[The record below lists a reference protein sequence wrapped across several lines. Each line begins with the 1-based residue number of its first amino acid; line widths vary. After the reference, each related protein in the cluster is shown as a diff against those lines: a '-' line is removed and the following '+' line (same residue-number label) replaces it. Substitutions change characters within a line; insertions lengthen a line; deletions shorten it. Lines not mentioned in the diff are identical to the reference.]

1 MEGRVEPGMIY
12 HVYANQSNVGD
23 WLSALGIQALLG
35 GLPVREHFCDT
46 PLVPETIEALADCT
60 TEDFVVIGGGGLFMD
75 YFSPFWER
83 FQHLVSRTRFG
94 IWGVGCCDHKRS
106 DTKLPTKLLQEI
118 ILRSEFC
125 VVRDELTRRALADC
139 DLPAPVACPTF
150 EAISARP
157 VEQAGLLYVDHYDL
171 LGEDNYQRVVSSA
184 QTFAKETGRPYRQ
197 INNLIP
203 KGNKTALANS
213 LNLYASSDLVL
224 TSRLHGCII
233 GLAMGRPVL
242 AVSGDRKIESFMGAA
257 GLSDWVC
264 SPEDL
269 ASLPERLRRL
279 STQVSPDAFLKKTR
293 SDLRAVAAKVRSLIE
308 VAPAGQPN

>member
-1 MEGRVEPGMIY
+1 MIH
-12 HVYANQSNVGD
+12 HVYANQSNIGD
-23 WLSALGIQALLG
+23 WLSALGIQGLLG
-35 GLPVREHFCDT
+35 GLAVKEHFCDT
-46 PLVPETIEALADCT
+46 PVVPETIAALAECT
-60 TEDFVVIGGGGLFMD
+60 AEDFIIVGGGGLFMD

-83 FQHLVSRTRFG
+83 FYPIANRTRFC
-94 IWGVGCCDHKRS
+94 IWGVGCCDHKRAE
-106 DTKLPTKLLQEI
+106 TKLPTRLLQEI
-118 ILRSEFC
+118 IAQSEFC
-125 VVRDELTRRALADC
+125 LVRDELTRQALVECA
-139 DLPAPVACPTF
+139 LPAPVACPTF

-171 LGEDNYQRVVSSA
+171 LGEENYQRVVTSA

-203 KGNKTALANS
+203 KSNKTALANS

-242 AVSGDRKIESFMGAA
+242 AVSGDRKIESFMAAA
-257 GLSDWVC
+257 GLSEWVC
-264 SPEDL
+264 TPDDL
-269 ASLPERLRRL
+269 GSLPERLARL
-279 STQVSPDAFLKKTR
+279 STQAKPDAFLTKTR

-308 VAPAGQPN
+308 VAPAEQTT